1 MKLSAI
7 LLSLV
12 LIASSFTTL
21 KKWYSYKNEETKISV
36 KFPAEYE
43 ETTSEQ
49 EKSVTYKAQFQN
61 NQMMFLA
68 SSSVHES
75 SLENDVEGLLET
87 SVDSFGESLNATLV
101 SVESIKL
108 KRVNGSFAT
117 FSYGNQNGKLEYR
130 VFLKDNIQY
139 QIITAQLGGEYDQRN
154 ADKFY
159 KSFKIMK

>member
-1 MKLSAI
+1 
-7 LLSLV
+7 
-12 LIASSFTTL
+12 
-21 KKWYSYKNEETKISV
+21 
-36 KFPAEYE
+36 
-43 ETTSEQ
+43 
-49 EKSVTYKAQFQN
+49 
-61 NQMMFLA
+61 MFLA

-87 SVDSFGESLNATLV
+87 SVESFGESLNATLV